1 MKARVIAY
9 YLPQFHPVPEN
20 DKYWGKGFTE
30 WTNVASAKPLF
41 RGHYQPRIPSD
52 LGFYDRATQFYDDM
66 QTMVDSIENDDS
78 IVGMEKVS
86 AADKMMKEKL
96 NQLFDDEN
104 ASKVVFG
111 NQNCFNTLNGVSFV
125 ERFLNAFMPIIKKE
139 FEKEQKNSQ
148 KRIEKYT
155 KAVE

>member
-1 MKARVIAY
+1 MASIKVSTGLKVYDIED
-9 YLPQFHPVPEN
+9 EN
-20 DKYWGKGFTE
+20 G
-30 WTNVASAKPLF
+30 NV
-41 RGHYQPRIPSD
+41 RGQISFNPSD

-66 QTMVDSIENDDS
+66 QTMIDSIENDDS

-86 AADKMMKEKL
+86 AADKAMKEKL

-139 FEKEQKNSQ
+139 FEKEQKSSQ

>member
-1 MKARVIAY
+1 MASIKVSTGLKVYDIED
-9 YLPQFHPVPEN
+9 EN
-20 DKYWGKGFTE
+20 G
-30 WTNVASAKPLF
+30 NVRGQISFNPSA
-41 RGHYQPRIPSD
+41 

-139 FEKEQKNSQ
+139 FEKEQKSSQ
-148 KRIEKYT
+148 KRVEKYT

>member
-1 MKARVIAY
+1 MASIKVSTGLKVYDIED
-9 YLPQFHPVPEN
+9 EN
-20 DKYWGKGFTE
+20 G
-30 WTNVASAKPLF
+30 NV
-41 RGHYQPRIPSD
+41 RGQISFNPSD

>member
-1 MKARVIAY
+1 MASIKVSTGLKVYDIED
-9 YLPQFHPVPEN
+9 EN
-20 DKYWGKGFTE
+20 G
-30 WTNVASAKPLF
+30 NV
-41 RGHYQPRIPSD
+41 RGQISFNPSD

-66 QTMVDSIENDDS
+66 QAMIDSIENDDS

-86 AADKMMKEKL
+86 AADKVMKEKL

-139 FEKEQKNSQ
+139 FEKEQKSSQ

>member
-1 MKARVIAY
+1 MASIKVSTGLKVYDIED
-9 YLPQFHPVPEN
+9 EN
-20 DKYWGKGFTE
+20 G
-30 WTNVASAKPLF
+30 NV
-41 RGHYQPRIPSD
+41 RGQISFNPSD

-66 QTMVDSIENDDS
+66 QTMIDSIENDDS

-86 AADKMMKEKL
+86 AADKVMKEKL

-139 FEKEQKNSQ
+139 FEKEQKSSQ

>member
-1 MKARVIAY
+1 MASIKVSTGLKVYDIED
-9 YLPQFHPVPEN
+9 EN
-20 DKYWGKGFTE
+20 G
-30 WTNVASAKPLF
+30 NV
-41 RGHYQPRIPSD
+41 RGQISFNPSD

-66 QTMVDSIENDDS
+66 QTMIDSIENDDS

-139 FEKEQKNSQ
+139 FEKEQKSSQ
-148 KRIEKYT
+148 KRVEKYT
-155 KAVE
+155 KEVE

>member
-1 MKARVIAY
+1 MASIKVSTGLKVYDIED
-9 YLPQFHPVPEN
+9 EN
-20 DKYWGKGFTE
+20 G
-30 WTNVASAKPLF
+30 NV
-41 RGHYQPRIPSD
+41 RGQISFNPSD

-66 QTMVDSIENDDS
+66 QTMIDSIENDDS

-86 AADKMMKEKL
+86 AADKVMKEKL

>member
-1 MKARVIAY
+1 MASIKVSTGLKVYDIED
-9 YLPQFHPVPEN
+9 EN
-20 DKYWGKGFTE
+20 G
-30 WTNVASAKPLF
+30 NV
-41 RGHYQPRIPSD
+41 RGQISFNPSD
-52 LGFYDRATQFYDDM
+52 LGFYDRAIQFYDDM
-66 QTMVDSIENDDS
+66 QTMIDSIENDDS

-139 FEKEQKNSQ
+139 FEKEQKSSQ
-148 KRIEKYT
+148 KRVEKYT

>member
-1 MKARVIAY
+1 MASIKVATGLKVYDIED
-9 YLPQFHPVPEN
+9 EN
-20 DKYWGKGFTE
+20 G
-30 WTNVASAKPLF
+30 NV
-41 RGHYQPRIPSD
+41 RGQISFNPSD

-66 QTMVDSIENDDS
+66 QTMLDSIENDDS

-86 AADKMMKEKL
+86 AADKAMKEKL

-139 FEKEQKNSQ
+139 FEKEKKNSQ

-155 KAVE
+155 QGVGDK

>member
-1 MKARVIAY
+1 MASIKVSTGLKVYDIED
-9 YLPQFHPVPEN
+9 EN
-20 DKYWGKGFTE
+20 G
-30 WTNVASAKPLF
+30 NV
-41 RGHYQPRIPSD
+41 RGQISFNPSD

-148 KRIEKYT
+148 KRVEKYT
-155 KAVE
+155 KVVE

>member
-1 MKARVIAY
+1 MASIKVSTGLKVYDIED
-9 YLPQFHPVPEN
+9 EN
-20 DKYWGKGFTE
+20 G
-30 WTNVASAKPLF
+30 NV
-41 RGHYQPRIPSD
+41 RGQISFNPSD

-155 KAVE
+155 KVVE

>member
-1 MKARVIAY
+1 MASIKVSTGLKVYDIED
-9 YLPQFHPVPEN
+9 EN
-20 DKYWGKGFTE
+20 G
-30 WTNVASAKPLF
+30 NV
-41 RGHYQPRIPSD
+41 RGQISFNPSD
-52 LGFYDRATQFYDDM
+52 LGFYDRATQLYDDM

>member
-1 MKARVIAY
+1 MASIKVSTGLKVYDIED
-9 YLPQFHPVPEN
+9 EN
-20 DKYWGKGFTE
+20 G
-30 WTNVASAKPLF
+30 NV
-41 RGHYQPRIPSD
+41 RGQISFNPSD

-66 QTMVDSIENDDS
+66 QTMIDSIENDDS

-155 KAVE
+155 KAVDK

>member
-1 MKARVIAY
+1 MASIKVSTGLKVYDIED
-9 YLPQFHPVPEN
+9 EN
-20 DKYWGKGFTE
+20 G
-30 WTNVASAKPLF
+30 NV
-41 RGHYQPRIPSD
+41 RGQISFNPSD

-139 FEKEQKNSQ
+139 FEKEQKSSQ
-148 KRIEKYT
+148 KRVEKYT
-155 KAVE
+155 KVVE

>member
-1 MKARVIAY
+1 MASIKVSTGLKVYDIED
-9 YLPQFHPVPEN
+9 EN
-20 DKYWGKGFTE
+20 G
-30 WTNVASAKPLF
+30 NV
-41 RGHYQPRIPSD
+41 RGQISFNPSD

-66 QTMVDSIENDDS
+66 QTMIESIENDDS

-86 AADKMMKEKL
+86 AADKAMKEKL

-139 FEKEQKNSQ
+139 FEKEQKSSQ
-148 KRIEKYT
+148 KRVEKYT

>member
-1 MKARVIAY
+1 MASIKVSTGLKVYDIED
-9 YLPQFHPVPEN
+9 EN
-20 DKYWGKGFTE
+20 G
-30 WTNVASAKPLF
+30 NV
-41 RGHYQPRIPSD
+41 RGQISFNPSD

-66 QTMVDSIENDDS
+66 QTMIDSIENDDS

-86 AADKMMKEKL
+86 AADKAMKEKL

-125 ERFLNAFMPIIKKE
+125 ERFLDAFMPIIKKE
-139 FEKEQKNSQ
+139 FEKEKKNSQ

-155 KAVE
+155 QGVDR

>member
-1 MKARVIAY
+1 MASIKVSTGLKVYDIED
-9 YLPQFHPVPEN
+9 EN
-20 DKYWGKGFTE
+20 G
-30 WTNVASAKPLF
+30 NV
-41 RGHYQPRIPSD
+41 RGQISFNPSD

-66 QTMVDSIENDDS
+66 QTMIDSIENDDS

-139 FEKEQKNSQ
+139 FEKEQKSSQ
-148 KRIEKYT
+148 KRVEKYT
-155 KAVE
+155 KAV

>member
-1 MKARVIAY
+1 MASIKVSTGLKVYDIED
-9 YLPQFHPVPEN
+9 EN
-20 DKYWGKGFTE
+20 G
-30 WTNVASAKPLF
+30 NV
-41 RGHYQPRIPSD
+41 RGQISFNPSD

-66 QTMVDSIENDDS
+66 QTMIDSIENDDS

-86 AADKMMKEKL
+86 TADKAMKEKL

>member
-1 MKARVIAY
+1 MASIKVSTGLKVYDIED
-9 YLPQFHPVPEN
+9 EN
-20 DKYWGKGFTE
+20 G
-30 WTNVASAKPLF
+30 NV
-41 RGHYQPRIPSD
+41 RGQISFNPSD

-66 QTMVDSIENDDS
+66 QTMIDSIENDDS

>member
-1 MKARVIAY
+1 MASIKVSTGLKVYDIED
-9 YLPQFHPVPEN
+9 EN
-20 DKYWGKGFTE
+20 G
-30 WTNVASAKPLF
+30 NV
-41 RGHYQPRIPSD
+41 RGQISFNPSD

-66 QTMVDSIENDDS
+66 QTMIDSIENDDS

-139 FEKEQKNSQ
+139 FEKEQKSSQ

>member
-1 MKARVIAY
+1 MASIKVSTGLKVYDIED
-9 YLPQFHPVPEN
+9 EN
-20 DKYWGKGFTE
+20 G
-30 WTNVASAKPLF
+30 NV
-41 RGHYQPRIPSD
+41 RGQISFNPSD

-125 ERFLNAFMPIIKKE
+125 ARFLNAFMPIIKKE
-139 FEKEQKNSQ
+139 FEKEQKSSQ
-148 KRIEKYT
+148 KRVEKYT

>member
-1 MKARVIAY
+1 MARIKVSTGLKVYDIED
-9 YLPQFHPVPEN
+9 EN
-20 DKYWGKGFTE
+20 G
-30 WTNVASAKPLF
+30 NV
-41 RGHYQPRIPSD
+41 RGQISFNPSD

-66 QTMVDSIENDDS
+66 QTMIDSIENDDS

-139 FEKEQKNSQ
+139 FEKEQKSSQ
-148 KRIEKYT
+148 KRVEKYT

>member
-1 MKARVIAY
+1 MASIKVSTGLKVYDIED
-9 YLPQFHPVPEN
+9 EN
-20 DKYWGKGFTE
+20 G
-30 WTNVASAKPLF
+30 NV
-41 RGHYQPRIPSD
+41 RGQISFNPSD
-52 LGFYDRATQFYDDM
+52 LGFYDRATQFYDEM
-66 QTMVDSIENDDS
+66 QTMIDSIENDDS

>member
-1 MKARVIAY
+1 MASIKVSTGLKVYDIED
-9 YLPQFHPVPEN
+9 EN
-20 DKYWGKGFTE
+20 G
-30 WTNVASAKPLF
+30 NV
-41 RGHYQPRIPSD
+41 RGQISFNPSD
-52 LGFYDRATQFYDDM
+52 VGFYDRATQFYDDM
-66 QTMVDSIENDDS
+66 QTMIDSIENDDS

-139 FEKEQKNSQ
+139 FEKEQKSSQ
-148 KRIEKYT
+148 KR
-155 KAVE
+155 V

>member
-1 MKARVIAY
+1 MASIKVSTGLKVYDIED
-9 YLPQFHPVPEN
+9 EN
-20 DKYWGKGFTE
+20 G
-30 WTNVASAKPLF
+30 NV
-41 RGHYQPRIPSD
+41 RGQISFNPSE

-66 QTMVDSIENDDS
+66 QTMIDSIENDDS

>member
-1 MKARVIAY
+1 MASIKVSTGLKVYDIED
-9 YLPQFHPVPEN
+9 EN
-20 DKYWGKGFTE
+20 G
-30 WTNVASAKPLF
+30 NV
-41 RGHYQPRIPSD
+41 RGQISFNPSD

-66 QTMVDSIENDDS
+66 QTMIDSIENDDS

-125 ERFLNAFMPIIKKE
+125 ERFINAFMPIIKKE
-139 FEKEQKNSQ
+139 FEKEQKSSQ
-148 KRIEKYT
+148 KRVEKYT

>member
-1 MKARVIAY
+1 MASIKVSTGLKVYDI
-9 YLPQFHPVPEN
+9 E
-20 DKYWGKGFTE
+20 DEDG
-30 WTNVASAKPLF
+30 NV
-41 RGHYQPRIPSD
+41 RGQISFNPSD

-66 QTMVDSIENDDS
+66 QTMIDSIENDDS

-86 AADKMMKEKL
+86 AADKAMKEKL

-125 ERFLNAFMPIIKKE
+125 ERFLNAFIPIIKNE
-139 FEKEQKNSQ
+139 FEKDEENSR

-155 KAVE
+155 QGVGDK

>member
-1 MKARVIAY
+1 MASIKVSTGLKVYDIED
-9 YLPQFHPVPEN
+9 EN
-20 DKYWGKGFTE
+20 G
-30 WTNVASAKPLF
+30 NV
-41 RGHYQPRIPSD
+41 RGQISFNPSD
-52 LGFYDRATQFYDDM
+52 LGFYDHATQFYDDM

-139 FEKEQKNSQ
+139 FEKEQKSSQ
-148 KRIEKYT
+148 KRVEKYT

>member
-1 MKARVIAY
+1 MASIKVSTGLKVYDIED
-9 YLPQFHPVPEN
+9 EN
-20 DKYWGKGFTE
+20 G
-30 WTNVASAKPLF
+30 NV
-41 RGHYQPRIPSD
+41 RGQISFNPSD

-139 FEKEQKNSQ
+139 FEKEQKSSQ
-148 KRIEKYT
+148 KRVEKYT

>member
-1 MKARVIAY
+1 MASIKVATGLKVYDIED
-9 YLPQFHPVPEN
+9 EN
-20 DKYWGKGFTE
+20 G
-30 WTNVASAKPLF
+30 NV
-41 RGHYQPRIPSD
+41 RGQISFNPSD

-148 KRIEKYT
+148 KRVEKYT

>member
-1 MKARVIAY
+1 MASIKVSTGLKVYDIED
-9 YLPQFHPVPEN
+9 EN
-20 DKYWGKGFTE
+20 G
-30 WTNVASAKPLF
+30 NV
-41 RGHYQPRIPSD
+41 RGQISFNPSD

-66 QTMVDSIENDDS
+66 QTMIDSIENDDS

-86 AADKMMKEKL
+86 AADKAMKEKL

-139 FEKEQKNSQ
+139 FEKEQKSSQ
-148 KRIEKYT
+148 KRVEKYT

>member
-1 MKARVIAY
+1 MASIKVSTGLKVYDIEY
-9 YLPQFHPVPEN
+9 EN
-20 DKYWGKGFTE
+20 G
-30 WTNVASAKPLF
+30 NV
-41 RGHYQPRIPSD
+41 RGQISFNPSD

>member
-1 MKARVIAY
+1 MASIKVSTGLKVYDIED
-9 YLPQFHPVPEN
+9 EN
-20 DKYWGKGFTE
+20 G
-30 WTNVASAKPLF
+30 NV
-41 RGHYQPRIPSD
+41 RGQISFNPSD

-86 AADKMMKEKL
+86 VADKMMKEKL

-148 KRIEKYT
+148 KRGEKYT

>member
-1 MKARVIAY
+1 MASIKVSTGLKVYDIED
-9 YLPQFHPVPEN
+9 EN
-20 DKYWGKGFTE
+20 G
-30 WTNVASAKPLF
+30 NV
-41 RGHYQPRIPSD
+41 RGQISFNPSD

-66 QTMVDSIENDDS
+66 QTMIESIENDDS

-86 AADKMMKEKL
+86 AADKVMKEKL

-139 FEKEQKNSQ
+139 FEKEQKSSQ

>member
-1 MKARVIAY
+1 MASIKVSTGLKVYDIED
-9 YLPQFHPVPEN
+9 EN
-20 DKYWGKGFTE
+20 G
-30 WTNVASAKPLF
+30 NV
-41 RGHYQPRIPSD
+41 RGQISFNPSD

-86 AADKMMKEKL
+86 VADKMMKEKL

-139 FEKEQKNSQ
+139 FEKEQKSSQ
-148 KRIEKYT
+148 KRVEKYT